1 MVQVSKWGKSEKL
14 AWLQQQSLKR
24 SYHDEVVTKMDALEI
39 KFSILSYGALS
50 IDPVKYPLFMLKSLH
65 WNEALPTVLITGG
78 VHGYET
84 SGIHGALRF
93 AEQSAENYFHKFN
106 FIIAPCVSP
115 WGYETINRWNPYCV
129 DPNRS
134 FLGCGPSE
142 EANALIKAVEEFN
155 EKVLVHI
162 DLHETTDSDNEI
174 FLPALDAKE
183 GRVSEY
189 RETPDGFYLVADEE
203 RSQSGFQRHMI
214 ERVSKVTHIAP
225 CDDQQK
231 IIGKSISQFGVIEYP
246 VKRLGLCAGLTDAA
260 FVTTTEVYP
269 DSHKTDQQTCV
280 LAQVTCINSGLDYV
294 ISDFCTK

>member
-1 MVQVSKWGKSEKL
+1 MMELSKWGKGEKL
-14 AWLQQQSLKR
+14 AWLKKQGLKR
-24 SYHDEVVTKMDALEI
+24 SYQDEVVAKINALAG
-39 KFSILSYGALS
+39 KFSISSYGALS
-50 IDPVKYPLFMLKSLH
+50 IDSARYPLFMLKSLH
-65 WNEALPTVLITGG
+65 WNKALPTVLITGG

-84 SGIHGALRF
+84 SGIHGALSF
-93 AEQSAENYFHKFN
+93 AAQSAENYFDNFN

-134 FLGCGPSE
+134 FFASGPSE
-142 EANALIKAVEEFN
+142 EANALIEIAEEFK

-214 ERVSKVTHIAP
+214 EHVSKVTHIAP
-225 CDDQQK
+225 CDEQQK
-231 IIGKSISQFGVIEYP
+231 IIGKSISQVGVIEYP
-246 VKRLGLCAGLTDAA
+246 VKRLGLCASLTDAA

-269 DSHKTDQQTCV
+269 DSHKIDQRTCV
-280 LAQVTCINSGLDYV
+280 LAQVACISSGLDYV
-294 ISDFCTK
+294 IDKMKY